1 MGRDGAGVVPHP
13 LEEAP
18 TLAAAA
24 AASARTRAD
33 RAAYEDDP
41 ALPPVAA
48 AAAGGGALCEAYDC
62 AERLAYD
69 VVVGGAVAFE

>member
-18 TLAAAA
+18 PLA

-41 ALPPVAA
+41 ALPPV